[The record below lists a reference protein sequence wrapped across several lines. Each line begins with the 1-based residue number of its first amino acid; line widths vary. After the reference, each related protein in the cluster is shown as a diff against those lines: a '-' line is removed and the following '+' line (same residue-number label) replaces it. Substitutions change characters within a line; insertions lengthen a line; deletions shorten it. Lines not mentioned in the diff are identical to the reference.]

1 MKAGD
6 LVRVKSWKELE
17 KISTGKT
24 FTGSLEFADTDV
36 VFNELMKSFC
46 GKTFTVDRIED
57 DHVYFKKGGDN
68 WIWLEQFLEVVN
80 PVVERDIRKSVVD
93 ASVAMS
99 NIITKCDEVKSFN
112 KFVLNVDCII
122 SIDEAN
128 YLKEALNGQDWKLA
142 IRYSLNL
149 KLKKQMTFI
158 TVSRKKVK

>member
-6 LVRVKSWKELE
+6 LVRVKSVVVR
-17 KISTGKT
+17 
-24 FTGSLEFADTDV
+24 DV
-36 VFNELMKSFC
+36 R
-46 GKTFTVDRIED
+46 T
-57 DHVYFKKGGDN
+57 
-68 WIWLEQFLEVVN
+68 
-80 PVVERDIRKSVVD
+80 SVVD
-93 ASVAMS
+93 ASVAIS
-99 NIITKCDEVKSFN
+99 NIITKCDEVKSFS
-112 KFVLNVDCII
+112 KFVLNLDCII